1 MEYTNEQKMAISK
14 VLLDI
19 LSIDELVDSR
29 ETMYFE
35 TLKEKLHL
43 TAQDHYEILQLNTLK
58 CLNIIKIMTEEQKV
72 EFVMMM
78 RQMIIADRYID
89 PSEATSFYNIC
100 EFIKINGI
108 GLTLN

>member
-1 MEYTNEQKMAISK
+1 MAFTQEQKMAISK

-35 TLKEKLHL
+35 TIKEKLQL
-43 TAQDHYEILQLNTLK
+43 TAQDHYDVLQQNTLK
-58 CLNIIKIMTEEQKV
+58 CLNIIKEMSMEQKK

-78 RQMIIADRYID
+78 RQMIVADKYID
-89 PSEATSFYNIC
+89 PIEATSFYNIC
-100 EFIKINGI
+100 EYVKINGI
-108 GLTLN
+108 GLTL

>member
-1 MEYTNEQKMAISK
+1 MAFTQEQKMAISK

-35 TLKEKLHL
+35 TIKEKLQL
-43 TAQDHYEILQLNTLK
+43 TAQDHYDVLQQNTLK
-58 CLNIIKIMTEEQKV
+58 CLNIIKVMSDEQKI

-78 RQMIIADRYID
+78 RQMIVADKYID
-89 PSEATSFYNIC
+89 STEATSFYNIC
-100 EFIKINGI
+100 EYVKINGI
-108 GLTLN
+108 GLTL